1 MKITDKLVSFLGKY
15 NEPYGDSY
23 EDKEFR
29 VYYVLKEK
37 NIENA
42 FCINREKHTL
52 AQANQLVKELM
63 NIMYD
68 SSYKAEYTGQITK
81 KQINPSEYTGKYE
94 YLEHQPSLY
103 IM

>member
-1 MKITDKLVSFLGKY
+1 MNVTNELVSFLEKHNG
-15 NEPYGDSY
+15 PYGDSY
-23 EDKEFR
+23 KEKEFR
-29 VYYVLKEK
+29 IYYVINEK
-37 NIENA
+37 TIVNA
-42 FCINREKHTL
+42 FCINRENHTL
-52 AQANQLVKELM
+52 AQANQLVQELM

-68 SSYKAEYTGQITK
+68 SSFRAEYTRQITK